1 MPDSAHGR
9 IGVITGLVPEGP
21 CFDRLISFGLDV
33 CQLVSWEPGRW
44 SSNMAGR
51 LKAEARAGS
60 VRISA
65 FWAGWQGPAVW
76 DFLSGPKTLGIVPP
90 EHRVQRVAS
99 LKRGGAFARELG
111 VPAVITHLGFIPEN
125 AADPLFAEVVAAVR
139 DVALELRKLGLQ
151 FWFETGQETPV
162 TMLRLIQAVGT
173 DNLGVNLDPANL
185 ILYGK
190 GNPVDALDLL
200 GPYVRNV
207 HVKDGLY
214 PTDPMR
220 LGREVQVGEGRV
232 RFPELFRRLHE
243 TGFAGELIIEREIS
257 GAEQDRD
264 IEATV
269 LYLRELLALQGV
281 SGPRDI

>member
-1 MPDSAHGR
+1 
-9 IGVITGLVPEGP
+9 
-21 CFDRLISFGLDV
+21 
-33 CQLVSWEPGRW
+33 
-44 SSNMAGR
+44 
-51 LKAEARAGS
+51 
-60 VRISA
+60 
-65 FWAGWQGPAVW
+65 
-76 DFLSGPKTLGIVPP
+76 
-90 EHRVQRVAS
+90 
-99 LKRGGAFARELG
+99 
-111 VPAVITHLGFIPEN
+111 
-125 AADPLFAEVVAAVR
+125 
-139 DVALELRKLGLQ
+139 
-151 FWFETGQETPV
+151 
-162 TMLRLIQAVGT
+162 MLRLIQAVGT